1 LRSRHD
7 AGHETILQCNRKRS
21 THAYKAHWRW
31 KFKRLYNDW
40 VEKHL
45 PEYKGFPI
53 FECSDEMKEYL
64 FKHRTDNSDGDG
76 STCLTEYVINKK
88 KDDNDE

>member
-1 LRSRHD
+1 
-7 AGHETILQCNRKRS
+7 
-21 THAYKAHWRW
+21 
-31 KFKRLYNDW
+31 
-40 VEKHL
+40 
-45 PEYKGFPI
+45 
-53 FECSDEMKEYL
+53 MKEYL